1 MATSGSKNF
10 ELDVAEYIEEA
21 YERCG
26 LEMRTSYDAR
36 TIKRSLNILLADWAN
51 RGLNQWTIQQNSITM
66 TEGTLSYSLDSTN
79 PTAVIDVLD
88 AFLRRTVNSVN
99 TDYSID
105 RISRSEYANIPNKS
119 TKARPSQYF
128 IDKQI
133 TPKIY
138 VYPAPENSTD
148 TIHVN
153 CLTRIDDTDALTN
166 TMEMPFR
173 FYPALAAGLAYY
185 LSLKKAPDRTQMLK
199 GIYEEE
205 FRRAADTDEDRASVK
220 IAPALRSYT
229 S

>member
-36 TIKRSLNILLADWAN
+36 TIRRSLNILLADWAN

-66 TEGTLSYSLDSTN
+66 IEGTLNYSLDSTG

-88 AFLRRTVNSVN
+88 ALLRRTVNRVN

-138 VYPAPENSTD
+138 VYPAPDNSTD
-148 TIHVN
+148 VIHVN
-153 CLTRIDDTDALTN
+153 CLTRIDNADTLVN

-185 LSLKKAPDRTQMLK
+185 LSMKKAPDRTQILK

>member
-51 RGLNQWTIQQNSITM
+51 RGLNQWTIQQNSISM
-66 TEGTLSYSLDSTN
+66 TEGTLSYDLDSTN

-88 AFLRRTVNSVN
+88 AFLRRTVNSTD
-99 TDYSID
+99 TDYTMQ
-105 RISRSEYANIPNKS
+105 RIGRAEYANIPNKE
-119 TKARPSQYF
+119 TKARPIQIF
-128 IDKQI
+128 VDKQI
-133 TPKIY
+133 TPKMY
-138 VYPAPENSTD
+138 VWPAPENSTD
-148 TIHVN
+148 VIHVN
-153 CLTRIDDTDALTN
+153 CLTRMDDADTLTN
-166 TMEMPFR
+166 TVEMPFR

-185 LSLKKAPDRTQMLK
+185 LCLKKAPERMEMLK

-205 FRRAADTDEDRASVK
+205 FRKAADTDEDRASVK

>member
-36 TIKRSLNILLADWAN
+36 TIKRSLNLLLADWAN

-66 TEGTLSYSLDSTN
+66 TEGTLSYDLDSTN
-79 PTAVIDVLD
+79 PKAVIDVID
-88 AFLRRTVNSVN
+88 AFLRRTVNSTD
-99 TDYSID
+99 TDYAMQ
-105 RISRSEYANIPNKS
+105 RIGRAEYANIPNKS
-119 TKARPSQYF
+119 SKARPIQIF
-128 IDKQI
+128 VDKQI
-133 TPKIY
+133 TPKMY
-138 VYPAPENSTD
+138 VWPAPENSTD
-148 TIHVN
+148 VVYVN
-153 CLTRIDDTDALTN
+153 CLTRMDDADGLVN
-166 TMEMPFR
+166 TVEMPFR

-185 LSLKKAPDRTQMLK
+185 LALKKAPDRIDILK

-205 FRRAADTDEDRASVK
+205 FRRAADTDEDRVSVQ
-220 IAPALRSYT
+220 ISPALRSYT

>member
-36 TIKRSLNILLADWAN
+36 TVRRSLNILLADWAN

-66 TEGTLSYSLDSTN
+66 IEGTLNYSLDSTD

-138 VYPAPENSTD
+138 VYPAPDNSTD
-148 TIHVN
+148 VIHVN
-153 CLTRIDDTDALTN
+153 CLTRIDNADTLVN

-185 LSLKKAPDRTQMLK
+185 LSMKKAPDRTQILK